1 MATPQWAMSGDEHG
15 DEQDEQ
21 RVDAEL
27 ASKKVWALL
36 TPCHA
41 GPESIHQMW
50 RPSQVDEPHPGAG
63 RDGLVHIPATIKGKE
78 DVAHRG
84 G

>member
-27 ASKKVWALL
+27 ASKKV
-36 TPCHA
+36 CA
-41 GPESIHQMW
+41 GLAAMKWS
-50 RPSQVDEPHPGAG
+50 SQ
-63 RDGLVHIPATIKGKE
+63 T
-78 DVAHRG
+78 
-84 G
+84 

>member
-27 ASKKVWALL
+27 ASKKVWRSMDL
-36 TPCHA
+36 
-41 GPESIHQMW
+41 
-50 RPSQVDEPHPGAG
+50 SQQAEAIR
-63 RDGLVHIPATIKGKE
+63 RDGHGQLQSTTSC
-78 DVAHRG
+78 
-84 G
+84 